1 MSSDPEFGV
10 MLSTFG
16 DHASPDAFRRVATTA
31 EEVGFDAVWAG
42 DHVSFPAEIPDTYPF
57 SPSGE
62 SPFDVSQDAYDVFGV
77 LSHLAA
83 VTESVD
89 LGTNTCIVPYRH
101 PVVLARNALTVEA
114 LSGGRLDFGVAP
126 GWMETEFEVLDVPF
140 EERGGRTDEFLE
152 MFERACEAG
161 ELAFDGPYHSFQRTG
176 FHPVPDEEGRP
187 KIWVGGR
194 SGAAF
199 RRVAQ
204 FGDGWTIFWDR
215 PDDVAAARRRITN
228 AWTDF
233 DREGDPE
240 IAVVR
245 ATDVGPDPDRD
256 PSKPLVGEPEAVAAD
271 VEAYADAGT
280 TRIVIDFYTTDI
292 DEQVE
297 QVRRFADGVI
307 DAL

>member
-1 MSSDPEFGV
+1 MSSDVEFGV

-16 DHASPDAFRRVATTA
+16 EHASPEAFRRIATTA

-42 DHVSFPAEIPDTYPF
+42 DHVSFPEEIPDTYPF

-62 SPFDVSQDAYDVFGV
+62 PPFHVSQDTYDVFGV
-77 LSHLAA
+77 LAHLASITDA
-83 VTESVD
+83 ID

-114 LSGGRLDFGVAP
+114 LSDGRLDFGVAP

-152 MFERACEAG
+152 LFTSACEEG
-161 ELAFDGPYHSFQRTG
+161 ELAFDGPYHSFQKTG
-176 FHPVPDEEGRP
+176 FHPVPDEGRP

-199 RRVAQ
+199 RRVGQ

-215 PDDVAAARRRITN
+215 PNDVASARSRIAN
-228 AWTDF
+228 AWSDF
-233 DREGDPE
+233 ERDGDPE

-245 ATDVGPDPDRD
+245 ATEVGSDPSRD
-256 PSKPLVGEPEAVAAD
+256 PSKPLVGEAEAVAAD
-271 VEAYADAGT
+271 VEEYVEAGT
-280 TRIVIDFYTTDI
+280 TRIVIDFYTTDV

-307 DAL
+307 DAF

>member
-1 MSSDPEFGV
+1 MT
-10 MLSTFG
+10 STFG
-16 DHASPDAFRRVATTA
+16 SHASPEAFRRVATAA
-31 EEVGFDAVWAG
+31 EESGFDAVWAG
-42 DHVSFPAEIPDTYPF
+42 DHVSFPAEIPDEYPF

-62 SPFDVSQDAYDVFGV
+62 PPFHVSQDTYDVFGV

-83 VTESVD
+83 VTDDVD

-114 LSGGRLDFGVAP
+114 LSDGRLDFGVAP
-126 GWMETEFEVLDVPF
+126 GWMRTEFEVLDVPF
-140 EERGGRTDEFLE
+140 EERGSRTDEFLE
-152 MFERACEAG
+152 IFERACQEG
-161 ELAFDGPYHSFQRTG
+161 QFAFDGPHHQFQETG
-176 FHPVPDEEGRP
+176 FHPSPGDDRP
-187 KIWVGGR
+187 KLWVGGR

-199 RRVAQ
+199 RRTAQ

-215 PDDVAAARRRITN
+215 PDAVASARERLMN

-233 DREGDPE
+233 ERDGEPE
-240 IAVVR
+240 IAVTR
-245 ATDVGPDPDRD
+245 ATEVGSDTERD
-256 PSKPLVGEPEAVAAD
+256 PEKPLVGEPEAIAAD

-280 TRIVIDFYTTDI
+280 TRIVIDFYTTDV

-297 QVRRFADGVI
+297 QVRRFGEGVV

>member
-1 MSSDPEFGV
+1 MSSEVEFGV

-16 DHASPDAFRRVATTA
+16 DHASPEAFRRVATAA
-31 EEVGFDAVWAG
+31 EDAGFDAVWAG
-42 DHVSFPAEIPDTYPF
+42 DHISFPEEIPDAYPF

-62 SPFDVSQDAYDVFGV
+62 SPFHISQDAYDVFGI

-83 VTESVD
+83 VTDSVD

-114 LSGGRLDFGVAP
+114 LSDGRLDFGVAP

-140 EERGGRTDEFLE
+140 EERGSRTDEFLE
-152 MFERACEAG
+152 LFTRACEAG
-161 ELAFDGPYHSFQRTG
+161 ELAFEGPHHSFQRTG
-176 FHPVPDEEGRP
+176 FHPIPDEPDRP

-204 FGDGWTIFWDR
+204 FGEGWTIFWDR
-215 PDDVAAARRRITN
+215 PDDVAAARSRIMN
-228 AWTDF
+228 AWSDF
-233 DREGDPE
+233 EREGDPE

-256 PSKPLVGEPEAVAAD
+256 PSKPLVGEPAAVAAD
-271 VEAYADAGT
+271 VEAYAEAGT
-280 TRIVIDFYTTDI
+280 TRVVIDFYTTDI